1 MRRINR
7 VNVRIEIL
15 ALLALVCYKQSDE
28 AAALEHLQAA
38 LGLAEPG
45 GWVRN
50 FVDLGDPMRDLLERL
65 NQARPGQTF
74 AKQVLDACRAEAR
87 SGPSSRLS
95 GQASVAILTQREIEL
110 LPLIAEGLSNKEIAA
125 KLHIA
130 PVTVKKHLQNIYG
143 KLNAKGRIKALSKAH
158 ELGLLTRD

>member
-1 MRRINR
+1 
-7 VNVRIEIL
+7 
-15 ALLALVCYKQSDE
+15 
-28 AAALEHLQAA
+28 
-38 LGLAEPG
+38 
-45 GWVRN
+45 
-50 FVDLGDPMRDLLERL
+50 
-65 NQARPGQTF
+65 
-74 AKQVLDACRAEAR
+74 
-87 SGPSSRLS
+87 LS